1 MVDVHKENV
10 KQYTQGEIAI
20 YKKISLLFEE
30 MKFNIMIDRNNM
42 IFKYSYLNAEKDSK
56 KGAPQNL
63 AKLLSS
69 IISIYTQ
76 YIELEKIKNEGTDGL
91 DPEKIRAVDSKIFY
105 YRTLRLFFV
114 GQVYYNNDKIKEAY
128 SLWQ

>member
-69 IISIYTQ
+69 TISIYTQ

>member
-1 MVDVHKENV
+1 
-10 KQYTQGEIAI
+10 
-20 YKKISLLFEE
+20 
-30 MKFNIMIDRNNM
+30 M

-63 AKLLSS
+63 AKLLSNT
-69 IISIYTQ
+69 ISIYTQ
-76 YIELEKIKNEGTDGL
+76 YVELEKIKNQGTDGM

-114 GQVYYNNDKIKEAY
+114 GQVYYNNDKIKEAF